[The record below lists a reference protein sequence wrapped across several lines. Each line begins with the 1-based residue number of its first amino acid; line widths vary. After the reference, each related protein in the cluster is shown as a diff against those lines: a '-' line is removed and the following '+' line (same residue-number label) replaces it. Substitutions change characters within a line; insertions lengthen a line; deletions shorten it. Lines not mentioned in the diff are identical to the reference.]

1 MKGGYGG
8 NLVPPVPMKIE
19 QRIIFSNIFNLTFI
33 VLIGVFAFQNLTTV
47 LTKLRFVEIADDLNT
62 SFLEMRLSEKNF
74 FLYHDQEA
82 LADIKENIE
91 KTLRSMEPVKEDII
105 RAVGENNFK
114 TLETY
119 LRDYSNVIDEMR
131 SGRRTLELEMML
143 RARGKRLKGFSEEL
157 IHLERRKVNE
167 IILNSKKMLFYS
179 FWVILIGAI
188 IVSHMVSQR
197 ILRSLRK
204 IEQVSVAISRGN
216 FTTVEGNG
224 SNDELGAAIN
234 AINLMSEELKNREEQ
249 IIQSKKLASIGIL
262 TAGIAHELINPINNI
277 SMITQTYGEIY
288 RNMSD
293 AERLEFMNRISGEVE
308 RMRDIVRN
316 LLDFARPKEPNLRP
330 ADINEVIGKSLRL
343 TGNALSV
350 SNIDLRLELNEGL
363 PPLNIDEA
371 QIQQVLVN
379 LITNAIQAMPG
390 GGILLISTGY
400 GKETSTVEI
409 RITDSGK
416 GIPPEFLP
424 HIFDPFFT
432 TKEGGTGLGLSVSYS
447 IIKKHKGDIRVDS
460 RPGEG
465 TTFTIE
471 LPVSKET

>member
-19 QRIIFSNIFNLTFI
+19 QRIILSNIFNLAFI
-33 VLIGVFAFQNLTTV
+33 VLIGVFAFQNLNTV

-74 FLYHDQEA
+74 FLYHDDGA
-82 LADIKENIE
+82 LADIKDSIE
-91 KTLRSMEPVKEDII
+91 KTLRSMELVKADII
-105 RAVGENNFK
+105 RAVGKDNFK
-114 TLETY
+114 TLEAY
-119 LRDYSNVIDEMR
+119 LRDYSDVVDELM
-131 SGRRTLELEMML
+131 SGKRTLELEMML
-143 RARGKRLKGFSEEL
+143 RARGKKLKGFSED
-157 IHLERRKVNE
+157 IIRLERARVNE

-188 IVSHMVSQR
+188 VVSHMVSQR

-204 IEQVSVAISRGN
+204 IEEVSVSISRGN
-216 FTTVEGNG
+216 FTKVEGSR
-224 SNDELGAAIN
+224 SNDELGAVIN
-234 AINLMSEELKNREEQ
+234 AINLMSDELKNREEQ

-277 SMITQTYGEIY
+277 SMIAQTYEDVY

-293 AERLEFMNRISGEVE
+293 AERLEFMNRINGEVE

-330 ADINEVIGKSLRL
+330 TDINEVIQKSLRL
-343 TGNALSV
+343 AGNALSV
-350 SNIDLRLELNEGL
+350 SNIDVRLELNEKL
-363 PPLNIDEA
+363 PPVNIDDV

-379 LITNAIQAMPG
+379 LITNAIQAMPE
-390 GGILLISTGY
+390 GGILSISTGY
-400 GKETSTVEI
+400 RKENSSVEI
-409 RITDSGK
+409 KITDSGK

-447 IIKKHKGDIRVDS
+447 IIKKHKGDIRVES
-460 RPGEG
+460 RTGEG
-465 TTFTIE
+465 TTFTVE
-471 LPVSKET
+471 LQVPNEA